1 MILMGMISIQTFI
14 KHLLFLLLFSCHTNE
29 REYKVYYPNG
39 DIRVS
44 GTYINDK
51 AHGFWEGYYPNGQ
64 LKSAGEYFKGELI
77 GHWRWY
83 YEDGS
88 ILKDSTYEYQIS
100 YE

>member
-1 MILMGMISIQTFI
+1 MEIIPILKYINLLLI
-14 KHLLFLLLFSCHTNE
+14 LFLVSCNSNE
-29 REYKVYYPNG
+29 REYKLFYTNG

-44 GTYINDK
+44 GTYVDDK

-64 LKSAGEYFKGELI
+64 LKSAGEYCNGKLV
-77 GHWRWY
+77 GHWVWY

-88 ILKDSTYEYQIS
+88 IVKDSTYIHPKS

>member
-1 MILMGMISIQTFI
+1 MEMIPILKFI
-14 KHLLFLLLFSCHTNE
+14 KFLLILFLFSCNGNE
-29 REYKVYYPNG
+29 REHKLYYSND

-44 GTYINDK
+44 GTYVDDE

-64 LKSAGEYFKGELI
+64 LKSAGEYYNGELV
-77 GHWRWY
+77 GHWMWY

-88 ILKDSTYEYQIS
+88 IIKDSTYNYPKS

>member
-1 MILMGMISIQTFI
+1 MEMIPILKFI
-14 KHLLFLLLFSCHTNE
+14 NFLLILFLFSCNGNE
-29 REYKVYYPNG
+29 REHKLYYPNG

-44 GTYINDK
+44 GTYVDDK

-64 LKSAGEYFKGELI
+64 LKSAGEYYNGELV
-77 GHWRWY
+77 GHWMWY

-88 ILKDSTYEYQIS
+88 IIKDSTYNYPRS

>member
-1 MILMGMISIQTFI
+1 MIPILKYINL
-14 KHLLFLLLFSCHTNE
+14 LLFLFFFSCSSNE
-29 REYKVYYPNG
+29 RKYKLFYPNG

-44 GTYINDK
+44 GTYVDNK

-64 LKSAGEYFKGELI
+64 LRSVGEYYNGKLV
-77 GHWRWY
+77 GHWVWY

-88 ILKDSTYEYQIS
+88 IIRDSTYTNQKF

>member
-1 MILMGMISIQTFI
+1 MEMIPILKYIN
-14 KHLLFLLLFSCHTNE
+14 LLLILLLFSCNSNE
-29 REYKVYYPNG
+29 REYKLFYPNG

-44 GTYINDK
+44 GTYVDDK

-64 LKSAGEYFKGELI
+64 LKSAGEYYNGELA
-77 GHWRWY
+77 GHWVWY

-88 ILKDSTYEYQIS
+88 IVKDSTYTYPKS